1 MLPSLQAHDN
11 FAIKDTHLSLQF
23 RRNAGKIIVAFLAA
37 VFLFKAEVSLFLLR
51 SKKVVVV
58 EDLYVIQ

>member
-11 FAIKDTHLSLQF
+11 FAIKDLSLKF

-37 VFLFKAEVSLFLLR
+37 LFLFLR
-51 SKKVVVV
+51 QKSACFSCLKQVVVV
-58 EDLYVIQ
+58 AEDLYVIQ